1 LKTKRPRA
9 AGTAGGQPTTPN
21 HEEETMGK
29 SRVSHSAVMRRGAT
43 VAFWWFMVVS
53 QHPSGVLTA
62 ATQGPFSTKEQ
73 CEWGRKQIAATTG
86 LNIGTGAGLWGSTT
100 CWASEARD

>member
-1 LKTKRPRA
+1 MESPAPGPPRRSRRVHCTAHEGGYPADRICALGGIDNGSSVDSRHHGTRPRA
-9 AGTAGGQPTTPN
+9 
-21 HEEETMGK
+21 EE
-29 SRVSHSAVMRRGAT
+29 AT

-86 LNIGTGAGLWGSTT
+86 LNLGT
-100 CWASEARD
+100 